1 MRIETINFYVADD
14 GTRFENQYECAEYEQ
29 KQKEAKSLLRAAR
42 RIREICSA
50 NTEADEDC
58 SNCPFNRTNCPFR
71 GVRYPRYWNFD

>member
-42 RIREICSA
+42 RIAQLC
-50 NTEADEDC
+50 NQYTEADEDC
-58 SNCPFNRTNCPFR
+58 SNCPFHANGCPFR
-71 GVRYPRYWNFD
+71 AVRYPRYWNFN